1 MFHLQTKNITKA
13 LTTYVVSASISDISI
28 QNLADPVVITLQHVQ
43 RNRVTYPFS
52 SQNIRPQ
59 NPSLILL
66 LKIIGYL
73 TDVIP
78 RYNEDCSLPGSRGV
92 L

>member
-13 LTTYVVSASISDISI
+13 LTAYVVSASISDIPI
-28 QNLADPVVITLQHVQ
+28 QNLADPVVITLQHIQGNQVP
-43 RNRVTYPFS
+43 YPFS
-52 SQNIRPQ
+52 SENIRPQ
-59 NPSLILL
+59 IPFLILL

-78 RYNEDCSLPGSRGV
+78 RYNEDCSPPGSRGV